1 MPGCYF
7 LVKMKEKND
16 YPIVL
21 TTVHVQEI
29 MQCSPT
35 SARQYINVASIEI
48 KKQGKIPPKDVV
60 RRAIIPRDF
69 FFDFYGLWNL

>member
-1 MPGCYF
+1 MKGCYF
-7 LVKMKEKND
+7 LVKMKDKSD

-69 FFDFYGLWNL
+69 FFDFYGL

>member
-1 MPGCYF
+1 MKGCY
-7 LVKMKEKND
+7 LLAKMKEKSD

-35 SARQYINVASIEI
+35 SARQYIKIVAAEL
-48 KKQGKIPPKDVV
+48 KKAGKMPPTDVV
-60 RRAIIPRDF
+60 KRARVPRDF
-69 FFDFYGLWNL
+69 FFDFYGL